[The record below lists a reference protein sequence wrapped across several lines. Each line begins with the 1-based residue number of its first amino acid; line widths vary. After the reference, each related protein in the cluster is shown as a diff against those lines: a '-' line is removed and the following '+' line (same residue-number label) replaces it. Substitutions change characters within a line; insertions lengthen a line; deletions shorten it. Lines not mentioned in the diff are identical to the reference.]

1 MEKEEE
7 KQEVQ
12 GLLHFSSSV
21 MDQIKVKA
29 NILVSD
35 SHLCLYYFPANAAPP
50 LLLPPPLP
58 PSRQFV
64 DNNTEETMV

>member
-1 MEKEEE
+1 MEKEEEE

-50 LLLPPPLP
+50 PPPPSSSSSLP
-58 PSRQFV
+58 SVCR
-64 DNNTEETMV
+64 